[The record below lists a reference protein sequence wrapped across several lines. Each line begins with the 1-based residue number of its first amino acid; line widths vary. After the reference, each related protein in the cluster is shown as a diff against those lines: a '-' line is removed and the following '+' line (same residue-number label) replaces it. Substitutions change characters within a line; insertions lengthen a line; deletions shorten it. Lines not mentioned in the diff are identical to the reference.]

1 MRNTKM
7 LTVSDIDI
15 GPIAIASIS
24 KLKAIKFIQIQ
35 GGSLSGN
42 GSRKLRRLGS
52 LESLEIH
59 ECTLDAKVV
68 RSIGGIVS
76 LKRLLLI
83 DVELPSDTI

>member
-1 MRNTKM
+1 MGCLLWNEIWDRGQQR
-7 LTVSDIDI
+7 DDC
-15 GPIAIASIS
+15 P
-24 KLKAIKFIQIQ
+24 
-35 GGSLSGN
+35 GN